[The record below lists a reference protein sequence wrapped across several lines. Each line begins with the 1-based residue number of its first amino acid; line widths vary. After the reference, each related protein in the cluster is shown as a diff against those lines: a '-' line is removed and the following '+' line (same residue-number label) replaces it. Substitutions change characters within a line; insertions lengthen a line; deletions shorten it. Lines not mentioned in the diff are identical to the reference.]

1 METGITHYVRHI
13 GNCLPWKPHYV
24 RHIVFPRGNKETGIT
39 HYVRHIGNF
48 LAWETPYVRH
58 IVFPPKVLSKLGNVV
73 GKTLSFANVLRR
85 LQTRLGKLTMCGT

>member
-1 METGITHYVRHI
+1 M
-13 GNCLPWKPHYV
+13 
-24 RHIVFPRGNKETGIT
+24 ETGIT

-48 LAWETPYVRH
+48 LAWETHYVRH

-73 GKTLSFANVLRR
+73 GKTHSFVLRR